1 MNPPSLIEV
10 YGEPAMVPV
19 TFFESELQRIQAIPK
34 ENPKVIPKWLLRI
47 LYKQKN
53 LTLEQISVLLNC
65 SIETVKNTLHKY
77 QFGILI
83 EPQKKKVRIP
93 NGHKHSEEVKKRIS
107 LANKGRKRPDLAWM
121 NKYDQEFK
129 LKSKQALQHRPNK
142 PEQKMIDL
150 LQQNQLPFTYNGITK
165 KEIGRKTPD
174 FIHNTKPILLEV
186 FGRAF
191 HDPNKAFVNN
201 LTYDKTEQ
209 GTKEYYQQHGYFCI
223 VIWEEELKQPQ
234 QVLEKI
240 YSELKTE
247 SDSK

>member
-1 MNPPSLIEV
+1 MTTSDLTEV

-19 TFFESELQRIQAIPK
+19 TFFDSELQRIQAIPK

-47 LYKQKN
+47 LYKHKQ
-53 LTLEQISVLLNC
+53 LTLEQISALLNC
-65 SIETVKNTLHKY
+65 SIETVKNALHKY
-77 QFGILI
+77 QFAIWI
-83 EPQKKKVRIP
+83 EPQSKKVRIP
-93 NGHKHSEEVKKRIS
+93 NGYKHSEEVKKRIS

-142 PEQKMIDL
+142 PEQKMIDI
-150 LQQNQLPFTYNGITK
+150 LQQNNLPFTYNGITK

-174 FIHNTKPILLEV
+174 FIHNTEPILLEV

-191 HDPNKAFVNN
+191 HDPKIAFVSN

-209 GTKEYYQQHGYFCI
+209 GTKEYYQQQGYKCI
-223 VIWEEELKQPQ
+223 VIWEEELKQPNN
-234 QVLEKI
+234 VLEI
-240 YSELKTE
+240 INNELKTE

>member
-1 MNPPSLIEV
+1 MTTTLTEV

-19 TFFESELQRIQAIPK
+19 TFFDSELQRIKAIPEDK
-34 ENPKVIPKWLLRI
+34 PKIIPKWLLRV
-47 LYKQKN
+47 LYKHKK
-53 LTLEQISVLLNC
+53 LTLEQISALLNC
-65 SIETVKNTLHKY
+65 SIETVENTLHKY
-77 QFGILI
+77 QIGILL
-83 EPQKKKVRIP
+83 EPQKKKIRIP
-93 NGHKHSEEVKKRIS
+93 NGYKHSEEIKKRIS

-150 LQQNQLPFTYNGITK
+150 IQQNNLPFIYNGITK
-165 KEIGRKTPD
+165 KEIGRKAPD

-191 HDPNKAFVNN
+191 HDPKIAFVDN

-209 GTKEYYQQHGYFCI
+209 GAKEYYQQQGYYCI
-223 VIWEEELKQPQ
+223 IIWEEELKESNI
-234 QVLEKI
+234 VLDKI
-240 YSELKTE
+240 YNELKAE
-247 SDSK
+247 GG